1 MYRIEQLKLI
11 ISKFKAVILSY
22 SQAEVILNS
31 HKVFESIAKFQLLL
45 KTKSSAKSYDENLK
59 SLVQLGEDNIKYSF
73 YSNNFKIIDN
83 VRKYRNK
90 VAHEHYEMLTDFEE
104 YLPINLVE
112 ELLFDYVTN
121 FFRTEYNLVFSPE
134 IKNYNQAKH
143 LLGTLLELDL
153 IELENNRLK
162 TEDNSSNA
170 WEKDSREPRNK
181 ETHTNNES
189 DEDNSL
195 SDLTSDT
202 GKSKYNALGLVIFI
216 GTIILIFVLYELLI
230 KDNFSNDD
238 ISATSIDTSAPITSS
253 NAEYNNSVKTPYVEQ
268 SKESSMSTTVIEEP
282 TNKSNIENNQISQNT
297 ITSLQEAPPEQKE
310 YRPELPETFV
320 QPNPRPPCELNQTG
334 DIRITNN
341 TNLSKTVKIQV
352 FVHSERLGGDYYDEI
367 RSPTTIQPG
376 KSITITNLKVG
387 NYQCYFFWGGNRPG
401 TILHANS
408 DSRDVNISQCS
419 QAEIECP

>member
-31 HKVFESIAKFQLLL
+31 HKVFESIVKFQLIL

-59 SLVQLGEDNIKYSF
+59 LLVQLGKENLKYSF

-90 VAHEHYEMLTDFEE
+90 VAHEHYETLTDFEE

-121 FFRTEYNLVFSPE
+121 FFRTEYNLVFSPD
-134 IKNYNQAKH
+134 IKNHNQAK
-143 LLGTLLELDL
+143 LLLSKLLELDL

-162 TEDNSSNA
+162 TENNGSNA
-170 WEKDSREPRNK
+170 WETDFRESYNKGSHTKSEKDV
-181 ETHTNNES
+181 
-189 DEDNSL
+189 DNSIN
-195 SDLTSDT
+195 DLTSDI
-202 GKSKYNALGLVIFI
+202 GASKNNSLGVLIFI
-216 GTIILIFVLYELLI
+216 GTILVIFVLYELLV
-230 KDNFSNDD
+230 KDNSSSDD
-238 ISATSIDTSAPITSS
+238 FSATSIDTSAPITS
-253 NAEYNNSVKTPYVEQ
+253 NNTESDNSIQTPNVEQ
-268 SKESSMSTTVIEEP
+268 SNESNISTTLNEVP
-282 TNKSNIENNQISQNT
+282 TKSSANENNQTTQITNSQEP
-297 ITSLQEAPPEQKE
+297 SPSQKE
-310 YRPELPETFV
+310 YRPELVEPTI

-334 DIRITNN
+334 DLRITNKSN
-341 TNLSKTVKIQV
+341 IPKTVKIQV
-352 FVHSERLGGDYYDEI
+352 FVRSERLGGDYYDEI

-387 NYQCYFFWGGNRPG
+387 YYQCYFIWGGSRPG
-401 TILHANS
+401 TILPANS
-408 DSRDVNISQCS
+408 DSRDANINQCS